1 MPPLVD
7 LGAAHR
13 AACIRNTGYVFA
25 GQRRMSTDCPGAE
38 PLLRSST
45 SASSSSS
52 AARSCSRE
60 KRVLRA
66 VDDVSFSIAKGE
78 TLGLVGESGCGKT
91 TTGRLVLRL
100 IEPTGGAVSFRGEDV
115 LAKSPLEMRR
125 LRQDMQI
132 IFQDPFGALNPRM
145 TAGELIIEPMVIHG
159 VGDSV
164 SRERRLR
171 ELLDLV
177 GLLPHHASRFPH
189 EFSGG
194 QRQRLCI
201 ARALS
206 LEPAFVVCDEAV
218 SALDVSVQ
226 AQILNLLQDLKHE
239 LGLTYLFISHD
250 LGVVRHIS
258 ERVAVM
264 YLGQIVEMGPRA
276 AIFDSPSHPYT
287 QALLN
292 SVPSAARAG
301 GRSSPSPATCRA
313 RRGRRA
319 AAASTPAARSRSR
332 YAARHRRRQWNSAPG
347 TPGRVSFRRP
357 AQCHSHAPAPA

>member
-1 MPPLVD
+1 
-7 LGAAHR
+7 
-13 AACIRNTGYVFA
+13 
-25 GQRRMSTDCPGAE
+25 MSTSAAE
-38 PLLRSST
+38 PLLRVENLSK
-45 SASSSSS
+45 AFPL
-52 AARSCSRE
+52 SRKTLFGE
-60 KRVLRA
+60 RRLLRA
-66 VDDVSFSIAKGE
+66 VDDVSFSIARGE

-100 IEPTGGAVSFRGEDV
+100 IEPTGGAVSFKGADV
-115 LAKSPLEMRR
+115 LGQGPAEMRA
-125 LRQDMQI
+125 LRRDMQI

-145 TAGELIIEPMVIHG
+145 TAGELIIEPLVIHG

-171 ELLDLV
+171 RLLELV
-177 GLLPHHASRFPH
+177 GLPTHHAGRFPH

-226 AQILNLLQDLKHE
+226 AQILNLLQDLKRE

-250 LGVVRHIS
+250 LGVVRHIA

-264 YLGQIVEMGPRA
+264 YLGQIVEMGPRL
-276 AIFDSPSHPYT
+276 AIFEHPGHPYT

-292 SVPSAARAG
+292 SVPSAG
-301 GRSSPSPATCRA
+301 K
-313 RRGRRA
+313 GRRSFFTVKGDVPSAINPPSGCRFHTRCPIARPICSTTPPPAVPLGQDHTA
-319 AAASTPAARSRSR
+319 ACHFAG
-332 YAARHRRRQWNSAPG
+332 SAGVNP
-347 TPGRVSFRRP
+347 R
-357 AQCHSHAPAPA
+357 

>member
-1 MPPLVD
+1 MTPD
-7 LGAAHR
+7 
-13 AACIRNTGYVFA
+13 A
-25 GQRRMSTDCPGAE
+25 GPNAE
-38 PLLRSST
+38 PLLKVENLTRT
-45 SASSSSS
+45 FALGNRKPF
-52 AARSCSRE
+52 AE
-60 KRVLRA
+60 KRYLHA
-66 VDDVSFSIAKGE
+66 VDNVSFSIARGE

-100 IEPTGGAVSFRGEDV
+100 IEPTGGSVTFRGEDV
-115 LAKSPLEMRR
+115 LAKSPQEMRQ

-145 TAGELIIEPMVIHG
+145 TAGELIIEPMVIHNI
-159 VGDSV
+159 GDSS

-171 ELLDLV
+171 KLLDLV
-177 GLLPHHASRFPH
+177 GLTPAHASRFPH

-201 ARALS
+201 ARAIS
-206 LEPAFVVCDEAV
+206 LEPDFIVCDEAV

-226 AQILNLLQDLKHE
+226 AQVLNLLQDLKRE

-264 YLGQIVEMGPRA
+264 YLGQIVEVGPRA
-276 AIFDSPSHPYT
+276 AIFEAPSHPYT

-292 SVPSAARAG
+292 SVPSAAK
-301 GRSSPSPATCRA
+301 
-313 RRGRRA
+313 GRRSFFTIPGDVPSA
-319 AAASTPAARSRSR
+319 ANPPSGCRFHTRCPIAQPVCSTAAPPAKELSPGHTAACHFAAPFYSVPGHTPA
-332 YAARHRRRQWNSAPG
+332 SA
-347 TPGRVSFRRP
+347 
-357 AQCHSHAPAPA
+357 

>member
-1 MPPLVD
+1 
-7 LGAAHR
+7 
-13 AACIRNTGYVFA
+13 
-25 GQRRMSTDCPGAE
+25 MSAETQE
-38 PLLRSST
+38 PLLIVEHLSKEFVSGGGKLL
-45 SASSSSS
+45 AK
-52 AARSCSRE
+52 
-60 KRVLRA
+60 KRTLRA

-100 IEPTGGAVSFRGEDV
+100 IEPSSGSVTFRGEDV
-115 LAKSPLEMRR
+115 LAKSPPEMRR

-171 ELLDLV
+171 QLLDLV
-177 GLLPHHASRFPH
+177 GLTPQHASRFPH

-206 LEPAFVVCDEAV
+206 LEPDFIVCDEAV

-226 AQILNLLQDLKHE
+226 AQVLNLLQDLKRE

-276 AIFDSPSHPYT
+276 AIFDAPSHPYT
-287 QALLN
+287 QALLS
-292 SVPSAARAG
+292 SVPSAAK
-301 GRSSPSPATCRA
+301 GRKSFFTIPGDVPS
-313 RRGRRA
+313 
-319 AAASTPAARSRSR
+319 AARPPSGCRFHTRCPIAQPICSTTAPPPKELSPGHT
-332 YAARHRRRQWNSAPG
+332 AACHFAAPFNAS
-347 TPGRVSFRRP
+347 PDRIV
-357 AQCHSHAPAPA
+357 A

>member
-1 MPPLVD
+1 MTF
-7 LGAAHR
+7 
-13 AACIRNTGYVFA
+13 N
-25 GQRRMSTDCPGAE
+25 STPAAE
-38 PLLRSST
+38 PLLEVQNL
-45 SASSSSS
+45 
-52 AARSCSRE
+52 SRQFTLGGGKLFAT
-60 KRVLRA
+60 KRYLRA
-66 VDDVSFSIAKGE
+66 VDNVSFSIQRGE

-100 IEPTGGAVSFRGEDV
+100 IEPTGGSVKFRGADV
-115 LAKSPLEMRR
+115 LSKSPGEMRR

-159 VGDSV
+159 VGDTV

-171 ELLDLV
+171 QLLDLV
-177 GLLPHHASRFPH
+177 GLTPAHASRFPH

-201 ARALS
+201 ARAIS
-206 LEPAFVVCDEAV
+206 LEPEFIVCDEAV

-226 AQILNLLQDLKHE
+226 AQVLNLLQDLKRE

-276 AIFDSPSHPYT
+276 AIFESPSHPYT
-287 QALLN
+287 QALL
-292 SVPSAARAG
+292 SAVPSAAK
-301 GRSSPSPATCRA
+301 
-313 RRGRRA
+313 GRRSFFTIPGDVPSA
-319 AAASTPAARSRSR
+319 ANPPAGCRFHTRCPIAQPICSTTPPPAIKVSEGHNAACHFAAPFNASPDRQPARS
-332 YAARHRRRQWNSAPG
+332 
-347 TPGRVSFRRP
+347 
-357 AQCHSHAPAPA
+357 

>member
-1 MPPLVD
+1 MS
-7 LGAAHR
+7 AALES
-13 AACIRNTGYVFA
+13 AAG
-25 GQRRMSTDCPGAE
+25 
-38 PLLRSST
+38 PLLSVRNLRKEFVL
-45 SASSSSS
+45 SAKGLFSE
-52 AARSCSRE
+52 RRT
-60 KRVLRA
+60 LRA
-66 VDDVSFSIAKGE
+66 VDDVSFDIGRGE

-100 IEPTGGAVSFRGEDV
+100 IEPTGGKVEFRGGDV
-115 LAKSPLEMRR
+115 LGKTPAEMRA
-125 LRQDMQI
+125 LRQQMQI

-159 VGDSV
+159 VGDRV
-164 SRERRLR
+164 SQERRLR
-171 ELLDLV
+171 KLLDLV
-177 GLLPHHASRFPH
+177 GLATHHASRFPH

-226 AQILNLLQDLKHE
+226 AQILNLLQDLKRE

-264 YLGQIVEMGPRA
+264 YLGQIVEMGPKL
-276 AIFDSPSHPYT
+276 AIFEQPSHPYT

-292 SVPSAARAG
+292 SVPSAKK
-301 GRSSPSPATCRA
+301 GRGSFFTVKGDVPSAAKPPSGCRFHTRCPIAKPVCSEKAPPPVTLSSGHTAACHFAAPWNAMQPA
-313 RRGRRA
+313 
-319 AAASTPAARSRSR
+319 
-332 YAARHRRRQWNSAPG
+332 
-347 TPGRVSFRRP
+347 
-357 AQCHSHAPAPA
+357 

>member
-1 MPPLVD
+1 M
-7 LGAAHR
+7 
-13 AACIRNTGYVFA
+13 
-25 GQRRMSTDCPGAE
+25 TDTSPSAE
-38 PLLRSST
+38 PLLKVDGL
-45 SASSSSS
+45 
-52 AARSCSRE
+52 SRKFVLGSRKPFAE
-60 KRVLRA
+60 KRYLHA
-66 VDDVSFSIAKGE
+66 VDNVSFSIARGE

-100 IEPTGGAVSFRGEDV
+100 IEPTGGSVSFRGEDV
-115 LAKSPLEMRR
+115 LAQSPQQLRR

-145 TAGELIIEPMVIHG
+145 TAGELIVEPMVIHNI
-159 VGDSV
+159 GDSV
-164 SRERRLR
+164 SRESRLR
-171 ELLDLV
+171 KLLDLV
-177 GLLPHHASRFPH
+177 GLTPAHASRFPH

-201 ARALS
+201 ARAIS
-206 LEPAFVVCDEAV
+206 LEPGFIVCDEAV

-226 AQILNLLQDLKHE
+226 AQVLNLLQDLKHE

-276 AIFDSPSHPYT
+276 AIFESPSHPYT

-292 SVPSAARAG
+292 SVPSAAK
-301 GRSSPSPATCRA
+301 GRRSFFTIPGDVPSAANPPSGCRFHTRCPIAQSICSTTAPPATRL
-313 RRGRRA
+313 GPGHTA
-319 AAASTPAARSRSR
+319 ACHFAAPFNAI
-332 YAARHRRRQWNSAPG
+332 PVG
-347 TPGRVSFRRP
+347 
-357 AQCHSHAPAPA
+357 APASA

>member
-1 MPPLVD
+1 VNAPSANPP
-7 LGAAHR
+7 
-13 AACIRNTGYVFA
+13 
-25 GQRRMSTDCPGAE
+25 E
-38 PLLRSST
+38 PLLAVDSLSKEFVLG
-45 SASSSSS
+45 SGGMFAS
-52 AARSCSRE
+52 RRT
-60 KRVLRA
+60 LRA
-66 VDDVSFSIAKGE
+66 VDGVSFTIARGE

-100 IEPTGGAVSFRGEDV
+100 IEPTGGKVTFRGRDV
-115 LAKSPLEMRR
+115 LARTAAQMRA
-125 LRQDMQI
+125 LRQEMQI

-159 VGDSV
+159 VGDRV

-171 ELLDLV
+171 RVLDLV
-177 GLLPHHASRFPH
+177 GLTTHHASRFPH

-226 AQILNLLQDLKHE
+226 AQILNLLQDLKRE

-264 YLGQIVEMGPRA
+264 YLGQIVEMGPKL
-276 AIFDSPSHPYT
+276 AIFEQPSHPYT

-292 SVPSAARAG
+292 SIPSASKGRRSFFTVKGDVPSAANP
-301 GRSSPSPATCRA
+301 PSGCRFHTRCPIAQPICGEKAPPAVPLGPGHT
-313 RRGRRA
+313 A
-319 AAASTPAARSRSR
+319 ACHFAAPFNAI
-332 YAARHRRRQWNSAPG
+332 
-347 TPGRVSFRRP
+347 RP
-357 AQCHSHAPAPA
+357 S